1 MDAEGRSETEDDSQ
15 GNKVVLSTVHQAKGL
30 EWSVVLLIGCA
41 EGMIPLE
48 RALQEAGGE
57 EEERRL
63 FYVATTRAKDH
74 LYLCYPQS
82 DYSRWAGFAN
92 LSPSR
97 FLRELIPAS
106 RKKELP
112 FEQWVVEEQW

>member
-1 MDAEGRSETEDDSQ
+1 
-15 GNKVVLSTVHQAKGL
+15 
-30 EWSVVLLIGCA
+30 
-41 EGMIPLE
+41 MIPLE